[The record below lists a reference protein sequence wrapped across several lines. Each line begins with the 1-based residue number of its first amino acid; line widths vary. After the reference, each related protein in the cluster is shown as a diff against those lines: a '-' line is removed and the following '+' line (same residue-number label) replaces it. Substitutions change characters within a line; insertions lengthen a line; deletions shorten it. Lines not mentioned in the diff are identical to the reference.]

1 MLHYRNN
8 KATSFIS
15 RVVVVCMRERRH
27 VTAAVIVAHPDDE
40 TIWAG
45 GTVLTLSDWHWTIV
59 SLCRGSDADRAP
71 KFIRAAQQLG
81 GVGEIGDLDD
91 GPEQSPL
98 PEADVQR
105 TVLSL
110 LPETHFDLILT
121 HSPHGEYTRHRR
133 HEETG
138 TAVAS
143 LWDKGLIKAK
153 EVWMFAYEDSGK
165 GGKDDLP
172 KAIKTAHLKSDL
184 PEDIWRRKYI
194 IITDTYGF
202 APETY
207 EAHVVAREEAFWCF
221 HSPAEYREWLKTERR
236 KQ

>member
-1 MLHYRNN
+1 MEKR
-8 KATSFIS
+8 K
-15 RVVVVCMRERRH
+15 H

-45 GTVLTLSDWHWTIV
+45 GTVLNHSDWHWTIV
-59 SLCRGSDADRAP
+59 SLCRGSDTDRAP
-71 KFIRAAQQLG
+71 RFVRAVQQLG
-81 GVGEIGDLDD
+81 GVSKIGDLDD
-91 GPEQSPL
+91 GPEQLPL
-98 PEADVQR
+98 SEVDVQQV
-105 TVLSL
+105 VLSL
-110 LPETHFDLILT
+110 LPEMHFDLILT

-143 LWDKGLIKAK
+143 LWEREVIKAK

-172 KAIKTAHLKSDL
+172 KAIKTAHLISYL

-194 IITDTYGF
+194 IVTDTYGF
-202 APETY
+202 APGTY
-207 EAHVVAREEAFWCF
+207 EAYIAMREEAFWCF
-221 HSPAEYREWLKTERR
+221 QSPAEFREWLRNER
-236 KQ
+236 